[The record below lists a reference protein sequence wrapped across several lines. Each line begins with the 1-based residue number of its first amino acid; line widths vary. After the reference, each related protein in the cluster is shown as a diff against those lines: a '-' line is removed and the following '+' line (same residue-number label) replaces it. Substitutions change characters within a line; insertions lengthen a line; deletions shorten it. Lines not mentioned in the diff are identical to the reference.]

1 MRDQDKADLE
11 KEMTKKILFICHGN
25 ICRSPMAEFI
35 TKKIVKDLGKE
46 NEYEIASAAT
56 TEDAIISGI
65 GHDIDVRSQRVMNE
79 HGIPFNHRQAR
90 KMVKSDYEKYDY
102 IIGMDEENFF
112 DMNHISAG
120 DPERKEYKLL
130 SFAGSMMDVDDPW
143 YTGDFEAAYQ
153 DIYQG
158 CEALIKKIEMSDK

>member
-1 MRDQDKADLE
+1 
-11 KEMTKKILFICHGN
+11 MTKKILFICHGN

-90 KMVKSDYEKYDY
+90 KMVKSDYETYDY

-120 DPERKEYKLL
+120 DPEIKEYKLL

-153 DIYQG
+153 DIYRG

>member
-1 MRDQDKADLE
+1 
-11 KEMTKKILFICHGN
+11 MTKKMLFICHGN

-35 TKKIVKDLGKE
+35 TKKLVKDLGKE

-153 DIYQG
+153 DIYRG

>member
-1 MRDQDKADLE
+1 
-11 KEMTKKILFICHGN
+11 MTKKILFICHGN

-102 IIGMDEENFF
+102 IIGMDVENFF

-130 SFAGSMMDVDDPW
+130 SFVGSMMDVDDPW

-153 DIYQG
+153 DIYRG

>member
-1 MRDQDKADLE
+1 MY
-11 KEMTKKILFICHGN
+11 ILILKLIHLF
-25 ICRSPMAEFI
+25 RQ
-35 TKKIVKDLGKE
+35 E

-79 HGIPFNHRQAR
+79 HGISFNHRQAR

-102 IIGMDEENFF
+102 IIGMEEENFF

-153 DIYQG
+153 DIYRG

>member
-1 MRDQDKADLE
+1 
-11 KEMTKKILFICHGN
+11 MTKKILFICHGN

-35 TKKIVKDLGKE
+35 TKKLVKDLGKE

-79 HGIPFNHRQAR
+79 HGIPFNHRHAR

-130 SFAGSMMDVDDPW
+130 SFVGSMMDVDDPW

-153 DIYQG
+153 DIYRG

>member
-1 MRDQDKADLE
+1 
-11 KEMTKKILFICHGN
+11 MTKKILFICHGN

-35 TKKIVKDLGKE
+35 TKKLVKDLGKE

-56 TEDAIISGI
+56 TEDTIISGI

-130 SFAGSMMDVDDPW
+130 SFVGSMIDVDDPW
-143 YTGDFEAAYQ
+143 YTGDFEGAYQ
-153 DIYQG
+153 DIYRG
-158 CEALIKKIEMSDK
+158 CEALIKKIEMSDN

>member
-1 MRDQDKADLE
+1 
-11 KEMTKKILFICHGN
+11 MTKKILFICHGN

-153 DIYQG
+153 DIYRG
-158 CEALIKKIEMSDK
+158 REALIKKIEMSDK

>member
-1 MRDQDKADLE
+1 
-11 KEMTKKILFICHGN
+11 MTKKILFICHGN

-153 DIYQG
+153 DIYRG
-158 CEALIKKIEMSDK
+158 CEALIKKIEMSDE

>member
-1 MRDQDKADLE
+1 
-11 KEMTKKILFICHGN
+11 MTKKILFICHGN

-90 KMVKSDYEKYDY
+90 KMVKSDYEKYNY

-153 DIYQG
+153 DIYRG

>member
-1 MRDQDKADLE
+1 
-11 KEMTKKILFICHGN
+11 MTKKILFICHGN

-79 HGIPFNHRQAR
+79 HGILFTFPFN
-90 KMVKSDYEKYDY
+90 
-102 IIGMDEENFF
+102 
-112 DMNHISAG
+112 
-120 DPERKEYKLL
+120 L
-130 SFAGSMMDVDDPW
+130 SVRSIATITHFLHSPDD
-143 YTGDFEAAYQ
+143 
-153 DIYQG
+153 
-158 CEALIKKIEMSDK
+158 CSS

>member
-1 MRDQDKADLE
+1 
-11 KEMTKKILFICHGN
+11 MTKKILFICHGN

-153 DIYQG
+153 DIYRG
-158 CEALIKKIEMSDK
+158 CEVLIKKIEMSDK

>member
-1 MRDQDKADLE
+1 
-11 KEMTKKILFICHGN
+11 MTKKILFICHGN

-35 TKKIVKDLGKE
+35 TKKIVKDLSKE

-130 SFAGSMMDVDDPW
+130 SFVGSMMDVDDPW

-153 DIYQG
+153 DIYRG

>member
-1 MRDQDKADLE
+1 
-11 KEMTKKILFICHGN
+11 MTKKILFICHGN

-130 SFAGSMMDVDDPW
+130 SFVDSMMDVDDPW

-153 DIYQG
+153 DIYRG

>member
-1 MRDQDKADLE
+1 
-11 KEMTKKILFICHGN
+11 MTKKILFICHGN

-35 TKKIVKDLGKE
+35 NKKIVKDLGKE

-56 TEDAIISGI
+56 TEDEIISGI

-153 DIYQG
+153 DIYRG

>member
-1 MRDQDKADLE
+1 
-11 KEMTKKILFICHGN
+11 MTKKILFICHGN

-120 DPERKEYKLL
+120 DQERKEYKLL

-153 DIYQG
+153 DIYRG

>member
-1 MRDQDKADLE
+1 
-11 KEMTKKILFICHGN
+11 MTKKILFICHGN

-56 TEDAIISGI
+56 TEDAIIGGV

-79 HGIPFNHRQAR
+79 HDIPFNHRHA
-90 KMVKSDYEKYDY
+90 
-102 IIGMDEENFF
+102 ENFF

-120 DPERKEYKLL
+120 YPERKEYKLL
-130 SFAGSMMDVDDPW
+130 SFTGSMMDVDDPW

-153 DIYQG
+153 DIYRG
-158 CEALIKKIEMSDK
+158 CEALINKIEKSGK

>member
-1 MRDQDKADLE
+1 
-11 KEMTKKILFICHGN
+11 MTKKILFICHGN

-120 DPERKEYKLL
+120 DPDRKEYKLL

-153 DIYQG
+153 EIYRG

>member
-1 MRDQDKADLE
+1 
-11 KEMTKKILFICHGN
+11 MTKQILFICHGN

>member
-1 MRDQDKADLE
+1 
-11 KEMTKKILFICHGN
+11 MTKKILFICHGN

-56 TEDAIISGI
+56 TEDAIICGI

-153 DIYQG
+153 DIYRG

>member
-1 MRDQDKADLE
+1 
-11 KEMTKKILFICHGN
+11 MTKKILFICHGN

-56 TEDAIISGI
+56 TEDAIISGM

-153 DIYQG
+153 DIYRG